1 MATEIAIRRACVR
14 VRVPWSGWREAG
26 SEQVKLF
33 VMRVCVAAE
42 ASVTEPRA
50 FGGRTS
56 SSSHARTHAHPINK
70 AKQERFLQSRSSGGG
85 VSVVWSLLE

>member
-1 MATEIAIRRACVR
+1 MATEIAIRRACVC

-42 ASVTEPRA
+42 ASVTEPRT

-56 SSSHARTHAHPINK
+56 SSSHARTPS
-70 AKQERFLQSRSSGGG
+70 QSITASKSAFCNREA
-85 VSVVWSLLE
+85 VVVTA